1 MPNKKRKKTKK
12 KSVKRLANATSIIN
26 LGKNEKKELVLWVAG
41 LYRYMIPSNATSFAP
56 RSGEIF
62 DLILFDGKKTFKK
75 ALLHPSLN
83 SMVTSGLLR
92 ERSLISAKFS
102 LSSFSEEDD
111 AESQKPLADRNAR
124 PYLHKNKYNG
134 TSKFAL
140 TKKLVVLETEW
151 QGDKDYIFPSEAE
164 RRRLGE
170 SSPIVRFRFVVCFRG
185 RGTNE
190 SNYTHTHTHRFQMQ
204 TTYQNTTT
212 M

>member
-12 KSVKRLANATSIIN
+12 KSVNVKKLSNATSLIN
-26 LGKNEKKELVLWVAG
+26 LGKDEKKELVLWVAG

-75 ALLHPSLN
+75 VLLHPSLN

-102 LSSFSEEDD
+102 LSSFSGDD
-111 AESQKPLADRNAR
+111 DVESSPQKPLADRNAR
-124 PYLHKNKYNG
+124 PYLHINKYND

-151 QGDKDYIFPSEAE
+151 QGDKDNIFPSEAE
-164 RRRLGE
+164 RSRLGE
-170 SSPIVRFRFVVCFRG
+170 SSPIVRLCFCVFER
-185 RGTNE
+185 
-190 SNYTHTHTHRFQMQ
+190 Q
-204 TTYQNTTT
+204 T
-212 M
+212 